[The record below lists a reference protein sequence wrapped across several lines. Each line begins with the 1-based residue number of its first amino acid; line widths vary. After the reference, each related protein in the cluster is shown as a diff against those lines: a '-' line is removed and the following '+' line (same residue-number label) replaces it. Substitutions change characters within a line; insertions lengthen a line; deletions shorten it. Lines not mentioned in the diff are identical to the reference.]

1 MIWIFLLIYFVSLAI
16 HIIDRY
22 IANRRRIFRV
32 GDLIDLIEFY
42 MWFPI
47 LNTLSILIF
56 LLICLV
62 ISIWERTKLNV
73 LWDMFRNIKLK

>member
-16 HIIDRY
+16 HIIDCY
-22 IANRRRIFRV
+22 ISNRRVIFRV
-32 GDLIDLIEFY
+32 GDLIDLMDIY

-56 LLICLV
+56 LLTSLV
-62 ISIWERTKLNV
+62 IVIWERTKLNV
-73 LWDMFRNIKLK
+73 LWDKFRNIKLK

>member
-1 MIWIFLLIYFVSLAI
+1 MDWIFLLIYLISLAI

-56 LLICLV
+56 LLISLV
-62 ISIWERTKLNV
+62 IAIWERTKLNV
-73 LWDMFRNIKLK
+73 LWDKFRNIKLK

>member
-1 MIWIFLLIYFVSLAI
+1 MIFLLIYLISLAI

-22 IANRRRIFRV
+22 IVNRRRIFRV

-56 LLICLV
+56 LLISLV
-62 ISIWERTKLNV
+62 IVIWERTKLNV
-73 LWDMFRNIKLK
+73 LWNKFRNIKLK